1 MTITNWGKQRIA
13 LWLAGSS
20 STYPSYLMIGS
31 GSGTVAAT
39 QTELI
44 YPADRQAITSV
55 NGSISYK
62 VKWIGDWNSV
72 ELSGLDPVNGFHFTE
87 WAMCINETDLT
98 GSIWS
103 RTAMP
108 TAVVFDG
115 TTELRIQET
124 WEVF

>member
-1 MTITNWGKQRIA
+1 MITDWGKQRIS

-31 GSGTVAAT
+31 GSGTVVAT

-44 YPADRQAITSV
+44 YPVDRQVITSA

-62 VKWIGDWNSV
+62 VKWIGDWSSV
-72 ELSGLDPVNGFHFTE
+72 TLSGLDPVNGFHFTE
-87 WAMCINETDLT
+87 WGMCIDEADLT
-98 GSIWS
+98 GSMWS

-108 TAVVFDG
+108 NAIVFDG
-115 TTELRIQET
+115 TTELRVQEV
-124 WEVF
+124 WEVY